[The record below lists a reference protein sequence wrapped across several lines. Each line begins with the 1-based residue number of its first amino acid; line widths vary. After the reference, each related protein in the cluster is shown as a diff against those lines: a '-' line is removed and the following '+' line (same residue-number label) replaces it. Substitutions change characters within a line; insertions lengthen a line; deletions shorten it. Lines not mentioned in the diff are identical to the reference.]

1 MSDLAVDIQD
11 LYFSYDQLPVLE
23 HISLQIP
30 DGEFV
35 GVVGPNGG
43 GKSTLIRIIL
53 GLLHASSG
61 SLRVLGAHPRKA
73 RRKIGYVP
81 QYPAFDRD
89 FPITVGQLVLMG
101 RLNGAWGGYNA
112 HDREMAMQ
120 AMRETEVAGLKRRT
134 IGSLS
139 GGQLQR
145 VLVARAL
152 ACEPRMLLLD
162 EPTSN
167 IDQRVES
174 EIFDLLKQ
182 LNERMTVIVVSHDIA
197 FISAYV
203 KRVACLSGTLV
214 CHETDAISGDD
225 IRDLYGED
233 VRQVHHRH

>member
-1 MSDLAVDIQD
+1 MSDPAVDLQD
-11 LYFSYDQLPVLE
+11 ISFSFEQIPVLE
-23 HISLQIP
+23 HVSLQIQ

-35 GVVGPNGG
+35 GLVGPNGG

-53 GLLHASSG
+53 GLLNPSSG
-61 SLRVLGAHPRKA
+61 MLRVLGTNPRKA
-73 RRKIGYVP
+73 CRKIGYVP
-81 QYPAFDRD
+81 QYPAFERD
-89 FPITVGQLVLMG
+89 FPITVEQLVLMG
-101 RLNGAWGGYNA
+101 RLNRAWGGYSA
-112 HDREMAMQ
+112 QDRMIALQ
-120 AMRETEVAGLKRRT
+120 AMTETEVANLRGRT

-214 CHETDAISGDD
+214 CHATDAISGDD

-233 VRQVHHRH
+233 VRHVHHGH

>member
-1 MSDLAVDIQD
+1 MSDLAVDIHD
-11 LYFSYDQLPVLE
+11 LSFSYDQVPVLE
-23 HISLQIP
+23 HVSLQIAH
-30 DGEFV
+30 GEFV
-35 GVVGPNGG
+35 GLVGPNGG

-53 GLLHASSG
+53 GLLQASSG
-61 SLRVLGAHPRKA
+61 TLRVLGKHPRKA
-73 RRKIGYVP
+73 RRNIGYVP
-81 QYPAFDRD
+81 QYPAFERD
-89 FPITVGQLVLMG
+89 FPITVEQLVLMG
-101 RLNGAWGGYNA
+101 RLNGIWGSYHA
-112 HDREMAMQ
+112 HDREIALQ
-120 AMRETEVAGLKRRT
+120 AMHETEVSALKGRN
-134 IGSLS
+134 IGTLS

-203 KRVACLSGTLV
+203 KRVACLSGSLV
-214 CHETDAISGDD
+214 CHTTDVISGDD

-233 VRQVHHRH
+233 VRQVHHGH

>member
-1 MSDLAVDIQD
+1 
-11 LYFSYDQLPVLE
+11 
-23 HISLQIP
+23 
-30 DGEFV
+30 
-35 GVVGPNGG
+35 
-43 GKSTLIRIIL
+43 
-53 GLLHASSG
+53 
-61 SLRVLGAHPRKA
+61 
-73 RRKIGYVP
+73 
-81 QYPAFDRD
+81 
-89 FPITVGQLVLMG
+89 MG
-101 RLNGAWGGYNA
+101 RLNGIWGGYNA
-112 HDREMAMQ
+112 HDREIALQ
-120 AMRETEVAGLKRRT
+120 AMRETEVAGLKGRV

-233 VRQVHHRH
+233 VRQVHHAH

>member
-1 MSDLAVDIQD
+1 MSDLAVDIHE
-11 LYFSYDQLPVLE
+11 LYFSYEQIPVLE
-23 HISLQIP
+23 HVSLQIQ

-35 GVVGPNGG
+35 GIVGPNGG

-53 GLLHASSG
+53 GLLQPSG
-61 SLRVLGAHPRKA
+61 GMLTVLGTQPSRA

-81 QYPAFDRD
+81 QYPAFDRN
-89 FPITVGQLVLMG
+89 FPITVEQLVLMG

-112 HDREMAMQ
+112 HDRKIALQ
-120 AMRETEVAGLKRRT
+120 AMSETEVSSLKGRT

-152 ACEPRMLLLD
+152 ACEPRILLLD

-174 EIFDLLKQ
+174 EIFDLLKL

-214 CHETDAISGDD
+214 CHATDAISGDD

-233 VRQVHHRH
+233 VRQVHHQH

>member
-1 MSDLAVDIQD
+1 MSNLAVDIQELD
-11 LYFSYDQLPVLE
+11 FSYEQLPVLE
-23 HISLQIP
+23 HVSLQID
-30 DGEFV
+30 DGEFI
-35 GVVGPNGG
+35 GLVGPNGG

-53 GLLHASSG
+53 GLLQPSG
-61 SLRVLGAHPRKA
+61 GSIEVLGTAPRRA

-81 QYPAFDRD
+81 QYPAFERD
-89 FPITVGQLVLMG
+89 FPITVEQVVLMG
-101 RLNGAWGGYNA
+101 RLKGAWGGYDTY
-112 HDREMAMQ
+112 DREIAQQ
-120 AMRETEVAGLKRRT
+120 AMLETEVARLKGRT

-152 ACEPRMLLLD
+152 ASEPRMLLLD

-182 LNERMTVIVVSHDIA
+182 LNERMTLIVVSHDIA

-214 CHETDAISGDD
+214 CHTTDAISGDD
-225 IRDLYGED
+225 IRALYGED
-233 VRQVHHRH
+233 VRHVHHQH